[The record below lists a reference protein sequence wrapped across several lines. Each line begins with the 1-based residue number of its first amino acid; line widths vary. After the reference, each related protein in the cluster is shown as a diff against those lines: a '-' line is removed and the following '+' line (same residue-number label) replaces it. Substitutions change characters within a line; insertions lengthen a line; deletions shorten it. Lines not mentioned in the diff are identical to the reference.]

1 MEEMIKEE
9 ALGQPDPEENTF
21 SQEAEDTTPQPSDN
35 DAFIEVKF
43 NKETKKLTLD
53 EATTLAQKGM
63 KLDQISKELE
73 ILKAL
78 SKEKGISF
86 SEFVKQ
92 LEGQSRESKID
103 ALREKYSGDP
113 ELSELLS
120 VLGAKGE
127 DDDAARLHKEL
138 PDVVFEEIPQEVK
151 AAASLN
157 GRGLLLEYLL
167 YEHRQHKACESE
179 EIRQEKTREQSLGS
193 LSSASSQNTADSEFI
208 KGVWCK

>member
-9 ALGQPDPEENTF
+9 ALGQPNPEENTF

-43 NKETKKLTLD
+43 NKETRKLTLD
-53 EATTLAQKGM
+53 EAATLAQKGM
-63 KLDQISKELE
+63 KLDQISEELE

-78 SKEKGISF
+78 SKEKGIGLK
-86 SEFVKQ
+86 EFVKQ
-92 LEGQSRESKID
+92 LEGQSRERKID
-103 ALREKYSGDP
+103 ALREKYSDDS

-120 VLGAKGE
+120 ALGANGE
-127 DDDAARLHKEL
+127 DDEAVKLHNEL

-167 YEHRQHKACESE
+167 YEHRQHKACENE

-193 LSSASSQNTADSEFI
+193 LSGSSSQNTADSEFI
-208 KGVWCK
+208 KGIWGK